1 MPKYSSAWGIALAA
15 LALASACTHVES
27 RAAAR
32 DSLVI
37 GRVGDLDSLNPLMLS
52 GADSESIGPLV
63 FSYLVTVDS
72 RGVLAP
78 DVAQAVPSVANG
90 GVSADGKTIV
100 YRLRKGVRWQD
111 GAALTSRDVAF
122 TYEQIMNPRNNV
134 PERDVYDKILRLET
148 PDKWTVRLTLRE
160 PNAAILSYFFAPD
173 GNYTLLPEHALRGR
187 SDLNHAP
194 FNAMPIGSGP
204 FRVAE
209 WRHGDRLR
217 LERFDGYFGGTPPLR
232 EITVESLGS
241 ADTLLLQMQTH
252 EIDATFAGSITRLA
266 DFAKIPGVRAVRS
279 PEYGAA
285 LLAFNASD
293 PMVSD
298 VRVRR
303 AIVEAADLERLVPA
317 ASRGA
322 LTTVDA
328 GRGFYGPD
336 YDPSIA
342 SGLRDDLADA
352 NRLFDES
359 GWTRNAEGVR
369 QRNGVPLAPAF
380 VYIQSSPEAAAFA
393 VLLQARLQRAG
404 VTLTLRP
411 YPQQVYGAPASAGG
425 PILGGRFQIVL
436 LQLLAAIDP
445 STEYFLGCDQ
455 FPPRGANYTRYCNAA
470 IDRANAASLRT
481 YDPKER
487 ASDSAVV
494 QRIVA
499 RDLPFVPLWQQA
511 NTAAYPSDLEG
522 FRPGAFL
529 VLGDVGKWRRINR
542 VSERF

>member
-1 MPKYSSAWGIALAA
+1 MP
-15 LALASACTHVES
+15 V
-27 RAAAR
+27 
-32 DSLVI
+32 
-37 GRVGDLDSLNPLMLS
+37 
-52 GADSESIGPLV
+52 
-63 FSYLVTVDS
+63 
-72 RGVLAP
+72 
-78 DVAQAVPSVANG
+78 
-90 GVSADGKTIV
+90 
-100 YRLRKGVRWQD
+100 
-111 GAALTSRDVAF
+111 
-122 TYEQIMNPRNNV
+122 
-134 PERDVYDKILRLET
+134 
-148 PDKWTVRLTLRE
+148 
-160 PNAAILSYFFAPD
+160 
-173 GNYTLLPEHALRGR
+173 
-187 SDLNHAP
+187 
-194 FNAMPIGSGP
+194 GSGP
-204 FRVAE
+204 FRVVE
-209 WRHGDRLR
+209 WRRGDRLR

-232 EITVESLGS
+232 GITVKSLAS
-241 ADTLLLQMQTH
+241 AETLLLQMQTH

-266 DFAKIPGVRAVRS
+266 DFSKIAGVRAVRA

-285 LLAFNASD
+285 LLAFNAGD
-293 PMVSD
+293 PMTSD

-303 AIVEAADLERLVPA
+303 AIVEAADLPHIVQQ

-322 LTTVDA
+322 LTTADA
-328 GRGFYGPD
+328 GRGFYGPS

-342 SGLRDDLADA
+342 TGLRDDLADA
-352 NRLFDES
+352 GRLFDES
-359 GWTRNAEGVR
+359 GWTRNAQGMR
-369 QRNGVPLAPAF
+369 QRNGVSLAPAF
-380 VYIQSSPEAAAFA
+380 VYIQTSPEAAAFA

-404 VTLTLRP
+404 VMLTLRP

-425 PILGGRFQIVL
+425 PILGGKFQIVL

-445 STEYFLGCDQ
+445 STQYFLGCDQ

-529 VLGDVGKWRRINR
+529 VLGDVGKWRRN
-542 VSERF
+542 

>member
-1 MPKYSSAWGIALAA
+1 MPKYSSLRAIAAAA
-15 LALASACTHVES
+15 LAVLCACTHAQS
-27 RAAAR
+27 SAAAR

-37 GRVGDLDSLNPLMLS
+37 GRVGDLDSLDPLMLS
-52 GADSESIGPLV
+52 GSDSESIGPLV
-63 FSYLVTVDS
+63 FSYLITVDS

-90 GVSADGKTIV
+90 GISPDGKTVV

-111 GAALTSRDVAF
+111 GAPLTSRDVAF
-122 TYEQIMNPRNNV
+122 TYQQVMNPRNNV
-134 PERDVYDKILRLET
+134 PERDVYDTIVRLET
-148 PDKWTVRLTLRE
+148 PDPWTVRLTLRD
-160 PNAAILSYFFAPD
+160 PNSAVLSYFFAPD
-173 GNYTLLPEHALRGR
+173 GNYTILPEHLLRGR

-194 FNAMPIGSGP
+194 FNAMPVGSGP
-204 FRVAE
+204 FRVVE

-232 EITVESLGS
+232 EITVESLAS
-241 ADTLLLQMQTH
+241 AETLLLQMQTH
-252 EIDATFAGSITRLA
+252 EIDATFAGSVTRLA

-285 LLAFNASD
+285 LLAFNAGD

-303 AIVEAADLERLVPA
+303 AIVEAADLARIVQQ

-322 LTTVDA
+322 LTTADA

-342 SGLRDDLADA
+342 SGLRDDFADA
-352 NRLFDES
+352 NRLFDET
-359 GWTRNAEGVR
+359 GWTRNAQGVR
-369 QRNGVPLAPAF
+369 QRNGVALAPAF

-404 VTLTLRP
+404 VALTLRP
-411 YPQQVYGAPASAGG
+411 YPQQVYGAPAGAGG
-425 PILGGRFQIVL
+425 PILGGKFQIVL

-445 STEYFLGCDQ
+445 STQYFLGCDQ

-470 IDRANAASLRT
+470 IDRANAASLRA

-487 ASDSAVV
+487 AADSATV

-522 FRPGAFL
+522 VYPGAFL
-529 VLGDVGKWRRINR
+529 ILGNVATWRLRR
-542 VSERF
+542 R

>member
-1 MPKYSSAWGIALAA
+1 MPKYSSALAIAAAA
-15 LALASACTHVES
+15 LALLSACTHAQS
-27 RAAAR
+27 TTRAQ

-78 DVAQAVPSVANG
+78 DLAQAVPSVTNG
-90 GVSADGKTIV
+90 GISRDGKTIV

-111 GAALTSRDVAF
+111 GAPLTSRDVAF
-122 TYEQIMNPRNNV
+122 TYRQVMNPRNNV
-134 PERDVYDKILRLET
+134 PDRDVYDKIVRLET
-148 PDKWTVRLTLRE
+148 PDPWTVRLTLHE
-160 PNAAILSYFFAPD
+160 PNSAILSYFFAPD
-173 GNYTLLPEHALRGR
+173 GNYNILPEHLLRGR

-194 FNAMPIGSGP
+194 FNAMPVGSGP
-204 FRVAE
+204 FRVVE
-209 WRHGDRLR
+209 WRRGDRLR

-232 EITVESLGS
+232 EITVKSLAS
-241 ADTLLLQMQTH
+241 AETLLLQMQTH

-266 DFAKIPGVRAVRS
+266 DFSKIAGVRAVRA

-285 LLAFNASD
+285 LLAFNAAD
-293 PMVSD
+293 PMMSAA
-298 VRVRR
+298 RVRR
-303 AIVEAADLERLVPA
+303 AIVEAADLPRIVQQ

-322 LTTVDA
+322 LTTADA

-352 NRLFDES
+352 NRLFDEL
-359 GWTRNAEGVR
+359 GWARNAQGLR
-369 QRNGVPLAPAF
+369 QRNGVALAPTF
-380 VYIQSSPEAAAFA
+380 VYIQSSPEAEALA

-425 PILGGRFQIVL
+425 PILGGKFQIVL

-445 STEYFLGCDQ
+445 STQYFLGCDQ

-470 IDRANAASLRT
+470 IDRANAAGLRT

-487 ASDSAVV
+487 AADSAAV

-522 FRPGAFL
+522 FHPGAFL
-529 VLGDVGKWRRINR
+529 VLGDVGKWRRN
-542 VSERF
+542 

>member
-1 MPKYSSAWGIALAA
+1 MPKYSSARAIAAVTLAI
-15 LALASACTHVES
+15 LSACTHAES
-27 RAAAR
+27 TMSAR

-37 GRVGDLDSLNPLMLS
+37 GRVGDLSSLNPLMLS

-63 FSYLVTVDS
+63 FSYLVTVDE

-90 GVSADGKTIV
+90 GISRDGKTIV

-122 TYEQIMNPRNNV
+122 TYRQVMNPRNDV
-134 PERDVYDKILRLET
+134 PDRDVYDKIVRLET
-148 PDKWTVRLTLRE
+148 PDPWTVRLTLRE

-173 GNYTLLPEHALRGR
+173 GNYNILPEHLLRGR

-204 FRVAE
+204 FRVVE

-232 EITVESLGS
+232 AITVEALAS
-241 ADTLLLQMQTH
+241 AQTLLLQMQTH
-252 EIDATFAGSITRLA
+252 EIDATFVGSITRLA
-266 DFAKIPGVRAVRS
+266 DFAKIPGVRAVRA

-285 LLAFNASD
+285 LLAFNAGD
-293 PMVSD
+293 AMVSD

-303 AIVEAADLERLVPA
+303 ALVEAADLERIVQLA
-317 ASRGA
+317 GHGA
-322 LTTVDA
+322 LTTADA

-342 SGLRDDLADA
+342 SGLRDDLTDA
-352 NRLFDES
+352 NRLLDET
-359 GWTRNAEGVR
+359 GWTRNAQGVR
-369 QRNGVPLAPAF
+369 QRNGVTLAPAF
-380 VYIQSSPEAAAFA
+380 VYIQSSPEAEAFA

-425 PILGGRFQIVL
+425 PILGGKFQIVL

-445 STEYFLGCDQ
+445 STQYFLGCDQ
-455 FPPRGANYTRYCNAA
+455 FPPGGANYTRYCNAA

-487 ASDSAVV
+487 AAESATV

-499 RDLPFVPLWQQA
+499 QDLPFVPLWQQA

-522 FRPGAFL
+522 VHPGAFL
-529 VLGDVGKWRRINR
+529 ILGNVAKWGRAQP
-542 VSERF
+542 